1 MKACILYTRITTLIL
16 LIVMLSSFNYTPAY
30 ERENLNKGVQRFHY
44 GEGVIYINPDS
55 SIKGVCLLWNNEE
68 YPIPIDYTW
77 DHPLEKNTNW
87 VHAMAKMNWLRCLLI
102 RAESNQ
108 KAHNLLKQYLNNFI
122 QYYSKKRGAIPHF
135 FSDHAWAARLEF
147 LTDCYCHFKSYED
160 QNSLFFKNF
169 LSLLR
174 YHIAQALNPGRVYR
188 KNVFNNHQLMLT
200 KALLYSYT
208 KCPELFT
215 HFDNEKLLATL
226 NKRIKVI
233 SNHMF
238 TKNGVTK
245 EHSTDYQLFNL
256 GILMDLFPLMQKS
269 GMDTQF
275 IEKIMEGAK
284 LFIAYSIL
292 PDGNMPPIGDS
303 EIPYPLTNARRLDTL
318 LKDNGSELS
327 KVLKYGAN
335 IDLKYRM
342 IIWPLAN
349 IAIIRFLDKNRSLVH
364 IFFASTRFSNTHKH
378 NDDLSFTFFAEGH
391 RIVVDPAYNVR
402 LIHNPNYS
410 HIKSLYSSANA
421 HNVATP
427 LHARWTHG
435 RSILFSGLTGYSSG
449 KDWLAIRGEHSVI
462 LNTKV
467 QRTIILFKECNLFII
482 DKITSKTSRDI
493 YQIFHIDPEMI
504 VKREGDTFL
513 YKSKDSRFYGRIIP
527 LVSFDNMEVCRDIT
541 GKIPSFVIRYGRVI
555 ESPTVAL
562 SKTTC
567 NSCTIATLIQFVPFG
582 ASDKSLIETAKI
594 KLHNNRIKISYR
606 ENGRWKSKTISIRKI
621 KSDSPIKVK

>member
-1 MKACILYTRITTLIL
+1 MKKDISYIGTTIFLL
-16 LIVMLSSFNYTPAY
+16 LIVLLSSFNYTPAG
-30 ERENLNKGVQRFHY
+30 EWKNTSVGVQRFQY
-44 GEGVIYINPDS
+44 NEGVIYINPDS
-55 SIKGVCLLWNNEE
+55 SIRRVCLLWNNQE
-68 YPIPIDYTW
+68 YPIPANYTW
-77 DHPLEKNTNW
+77 ENPLEKNANW
-87 VHAMAKMNWLRCLLI
+87 VHAMAKMSWLRCLLI
-102 RAESNQ
+102 RSESNQ
-108 KAHNLLKQYLNNFI
+108 RAHNLLKQK
-122 QYYSKKRGAIPHF
+122 YYSTKRASVPHF

-147 LTDCYCHFKSYED
+147 LTDCYCHFKTHED
-160 QNSLFFKNF
+160 QNNRFFKKF

-174 YHIAQALNPGRVYR
+174 YHIVMAMNPGRVYR
-188 KNVFNNHQLMLT
+188 KNVFNNHQLMLA
-200 KALLYSYT
+200 KALLYTYT
-208 KCPELFT
+208 KCPELFNQ
-215 HFDNEKLLATL
+215 FDNKKLQTNL
-226 NKRIKVI
+226 NKRIKEI

-256 GILMDLFPLMQKS
+256 GILMDLLPLMEKS

-275 IEKIMEGAK
+275 IEKIMEGGK

-318 LKDNGSELS
+318 IKDNGSELS

-335 IDLKYRM
+335 INLKYRM

-349 IAIIRFLDKNRSLVH
+349 MAIIRFLDKNRSLIH

-378 NDDLSFTFFAEGH
+378 NDDLSFTFYAEGH

-402 LIHNPNYS
+402 IIHDPNYS
-410 HIKSLYSSANA
+410 LIKSLYSSANA
-421 HNVATP
+421 HNIATP
-427 LHARWTHG
+427 LYARWIHG
-435 RSILFSGLTGYSSG
+435 RATLFSGLTGYSSG
-449 KDWLAIRGEHSVI
+449 KEWLAIRGEHSVI

-482 DKITSKTSRDI
+482 DKITSNSPRDI
-493 YQIFHIDPEMI
+493 YQIFHIDPEMT
-504 VKREGDTFL
+504 VKRQGDIFR
-513 YKSKDSRFYGRIIP
+513 YHSKDNRFYGRIIP
-527 LVSFDNMEVCRDIT
+527 LVKFDNMEVCRDIT
-541 GKIPSFVIRYGRVI
+541 GEIPSFVIRYGRVI

-582 ASDKSLIETAKI
+582 ASEKSLIETAKI
-594 KLHNNRIKISYR
+594 KLNDNRIKISYR
-606 ENGRWKSKTISIRKI
+606 ENDRWKNKTITI
-621 KSDSPIKVK
+621 KEITSDSPIKIK